1 MRLKTFFSVLT
12 VTCILA
18 AGPALA
24 ATKAKVK
31 KASLKKAAP
40 VQPVPALPI
49 DNSVGALS
57 SCKKHV
63 ENMLK
68 SPATQFMGD
77 GSIRVSQADTVKYDV
92 TGPVRSASAGGQAIG
107 GNFNCRA
114 ELIGGAVW
122 STKTSLDFAR

>member
-1 MRLKTFFSVLT
+1 MRLKTVFSVLT
-12 VTCILA
+12 VTFVLA

-40 VQPVPALPI
+40 VQPAPALPA

-68 SPATQFMGD
+68 SPATRF
-77 GSIRVSQADTVKYDV
+77 
-92 TGPVRSASAGGQAIG
+92 RSR
-107 GNFNCRA
+107 N
-114 ELIGGAVW
+114 
-122 STKTSLDFAR
+122 